1 MYNYTFVVIILLLDK
16 ESIGIMKGHIF
27 YNTKVVT
34 IIDILVKYIT
44 QNQNINFRRLISV
57 ITNQ

>member
-1 MYNYTFVVIILLLDK
+1 MVIILLLDK

-27 YNTKVVT
+27 YNAKVVT
-34 IIDILVKYIT
+34 IIGIIVKYIT
-44 QNQNINFRRLISV
+44 QNQNINFLRLISV

>member
-34 IIDILVKYIT
+34 IIGIIVKYIT
-44 QNQNINFRRLISV
+44 QNQNINFLRLISV